1 VASHCG
7 IEQAIGVGHSMGAH
21 SMAQAAADRP
31 QGFARLVLFD
41 PVIVDPAWYAA
52 GDNLMFDPDTPHP
65 TIKRKANFA
74 SAEAMF
80 ERFKDREPYSLFQ
93 PRVLRDYCEHGVT
106 PLKGGAN
113 EDGVGEDGVGEDGDT
128 VTLACPPE
136 VEASVYM
143 SSRSNVG
150 IHDAAKT
157 VDVPVTV
164 VRAMQTNMMDF
175 KGSPTWKELASV
187 FPKGTDMDR
196 GDMTHFHP
204 FQDPAD
210 AARIIAQE

>member
-1 VASHCG
+1 
-7 IEQAIGVGHSMGAH
+7 
-21 SMAQAAADRP
+21 
-31 QGFARLVLFD
+31 
-41 PVIVDPAWYAA
+41 
-52 GDNLMFDPDTPHP
+52 
-65 TIKRKANFA
+65 
-74 SAEAMF
+74 
-80 ERFKDREPYSLFQ
+80 
-93 PRVLRDYCEHGVT
+93 
-106 PLKGGAN
+106 
-113 EDGVGEDGVGEDGDT
+113 

-157 VDVPVTV
+157 IDVPVTV

-210 AARIIAQE
+210 AARIIAEE